1 MKRKTQ
7 TEQAEAQNR
16 QEPTTPAL
24 EALGQD
30 AGGRAE
36 NRAGL
41 CVWAVSQQAQD
52 GMSIDEM
59 DRRIAEFVPP
69 LRPLSMAELET
80 ALTNAA
86 IIGEMAKYDLSYKKE
101 GNNERA

>member
-1 MKRKTQ
+1 
-7 TEQAEAQNR
+7 
-16 QEPTTPAL
+16 
-24 EALGQD
+24 
-30 AGGRAE
+30 
-36 NRAGL
+36 
-41 CVWAVSQQAQD
+41 
-52 GMSIDEM
+52 MSIDEM
-59 DRRIAEFVPP
+59 ALRIAEFVPP

>member
-1 MKRKTQ
+1 
-7 TEQAEAQNR
+7 
-16 QEPTTPAL
+16 
-24 EALGQD
+24 
-30 AGGRAE
+30 
-36 NRAGL
+36 
-41 CVWAVSQQAQD
+41 
-52 GMSIDEM
+52 MSIDDM
-59 DRRIAEFVPP
+59 ARRIAEFVPP